1 MTTNK
6 LINRNRRNLFIG
18 SPHESF
24 NARRAWAFVSHVA
37 QCLNEL
43 GTSTHGSLQTFGL

>member
-24 NARRAWAFVSHVA
+24 NGREARAFVSHVA
-37 QCLNEL
+37 QRLNEL
-43 GTSTHGSLQTFGL
+43 GTSTNGNRQTFGS

>member
-6 LINRNRRNLFIG
+6 LIDRNRRNLLIG

-24 NARRAWAFVSHVA
+24 NGREARALFSHVA
-37 QCLNEL
+37 QRLNEL
-43 GTSTHGSLQTFGL
+43 GTSPNGNRQTFDS